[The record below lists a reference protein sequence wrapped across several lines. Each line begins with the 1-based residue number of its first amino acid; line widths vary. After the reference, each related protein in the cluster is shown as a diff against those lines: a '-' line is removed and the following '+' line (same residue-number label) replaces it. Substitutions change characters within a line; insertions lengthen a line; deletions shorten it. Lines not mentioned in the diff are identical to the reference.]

1 MNPVGKVREIVDLM
15 TDNSFVANQIMSV
28 ITRQLNVKEI
38 DKFYEEL
45 KKNSNQL
52 KLNFYENNDRIRSK
66 KSD

>member
-52 KLNFYENNDRIRSK
+52 KLNFYENNEK
-66 KSD
+66 K